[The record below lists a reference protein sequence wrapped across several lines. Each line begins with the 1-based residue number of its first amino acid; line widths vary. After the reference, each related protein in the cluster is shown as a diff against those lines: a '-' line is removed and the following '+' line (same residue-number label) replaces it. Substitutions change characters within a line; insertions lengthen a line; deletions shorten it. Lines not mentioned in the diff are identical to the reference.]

1 MPEIWLNYGSTEVAL
16 DIKAENLEEKI
27 DVGGK
32 TLSDSEIKS
41 KLKSLDISKP
51 TEFVVL
57 NMSESIKKILSTI
70 FEIYEQKSIPKPTIL
85 ADRKIMN
92 VIKNHLPEHSSIS
105 EFSNV
110 ENSNSKLVFIAE
122 MEFDGLFGYETIS
135 TRLLKKFGTELMLS
149 AYEKRKGDLPSPGQN
164 IESFQTAR
172 KFSDKFDILAI
183 EIIANS
189 SGMYDLAVG
198 HPSTT
203 SSISKSF
210 GINATKDV
218 GKHKTMIV
226 STGKESSN
234 NTLGKSLS
242 SLWNC
247 SDAIRNDGLAI
258 LLAECKLGIG
268 SDGIQSFIDGRIN
281 LDYLKK
287 PSQYIDNMEN
297 LLYITEIQKK
307 FQIGLLSIL
316 PTHYTKKLNMIPFN
330 GIKQAMDYVLKNQG
344 QKQKVEIISD
354 GARTILGQDS

>member
-1 MPEIWLNYGSTEVAL
+1 MRHKLAYRKLNRTSEHRKAL
-16 DIKAENLEEKI
+16 FTNMLNSLIKYEQITTTLPKAKELKPKI
-27 DVGGK
+27 DKVITLGKKNNLQSKKNLFSKLQDKSSVDKLIK
-32 TLSDSEIKS
+32 TLS
-41 KLKSLDISKP
+41 
-51 TEFVVL
+51 
-57 NMSESIKKILSTI
+57 
-70 FEIYEQKSIPKPTIL
+70 Q
-85 ADRKIMN
+85 R
-92 VIKNHLPEHSSIS
+92 
-105 EFSNV
+105 
-110 ENSNSKLVFIAE
+110 
-122 MEFDGLFGYETIS
+122 
-135 TRLLKKFGTELMLS
+135 
-149 AYEKRKGDLPSPGQN
+149 YEKRKGDLPSPGQN
-164 IESFQTAR
+164 VESFQTAR

-189 SGMYDLAVG
+189 AGMYDLSVG

-210 GINATKDV
+210 GTNATKDV
-218 GKHKTMIV
+218 GKHKTMII

-234 NTLGKSLS
+234 NTLSKSLS

-316 PTHYTKKLNMIPFN
+316 PTHYTKKLNMISFN

-344 QKQKVEIISD
+344 QKQKVEVISD
-354 GARTILGQDS
+354 GARTILRQDS